1 MLYSLSP
8 VEGLGSRHDINRM
21 VTAAIILKTVKC
33 CNNHLISMKTRK
45 RRNFTKRYRRR
56 NPSALVS
63 IVLIVFSLLVMM
75 MVYHENQKK
84 LRTPVISNLVEH
96 DYDYSNLYSENG
108 FILYE
113 DDTYTSI
120 PGIDVSSHQG
130 MIDWKKVKEAGVQFA
145 YIRCGYRGYETGLIN
160 KDETFDYNISQ
171 AKANGIQVGVY
182 FFSQAVSQEEAEEEA
197 EFTLSCMKKY
207 DIDLP
212 VVYDFEKPGGIFA
225 RTYTQSKD
233 VTTENAVLFCHIM
246 QRKGYDAMIYNS
258 TNLFEKLFNLEYI
271 QEFGTWVAH
280 YNTPYPTY
288 PYTYQ
293 IWQYSDSGKIDGI
306 DQAVDLD
313 LMFIRK

>member
-1 MLYSLSP
+1 M
-8 VEGLGSRHDINRM
+8 
-21 VTAAIILKTVKC
+21 
-33 CNNHLISMKTRK
+33 
-45 RRNFTKRYRRR
+45 
-56 NPSALVS
+56 VS

-130 MIDWKKVKEAGVQFA
+130 TIDWKKVKEAGVKFA

-182 FFSQAVSQEEAEEEA
+182 FFSQAVSQKEAEEEA

-313 LMFIRK
+313 LIFIRK

>member
-1 MLYSLSP
+1 MQKRY
-8 VEGLGSRHDINRM
+8 R
-21 VTAAIILKTVKC
+21 
-33 CNNHLISMKTRK
+33 RK
-45 RRNFTKRYRRR
+45 RRRLRRR

-130 MIDWKKVKEAGVQFA
+130 TIDWKKVKEAGVKFA

-182 FFSQAVSQEEAEEEA
+182 FFSQAVSQKEAEEEA

>member
-1 MLYSLSP
+1 
-8 VEGLGSRHDINRM
+8 
-21 VTAAIILKTVKC
+21 
-33 CNNHLISMKTRK
+33 
-45 RRNFTKRYRRR
+45 
-56 NPSALVS
+56 
-63 IVLIVFSLLVMM
+63 M

-96 DYDYSNLYSENG
+96 DYDYSNLYSEDG

-130 MIDWKKVKEAGVQFA
+130 TIDWKKVKEAGVQFA

-182 FFSQAVSQEEAEEEA
+182 FFSQAVSQKEAEEEA

>member
-1 MLYSLSP
+1 
-8 VEGLGSRHDINRM
+8 
-21 VTAAIILKTVKC
+21 
-33 CNNHLISMKTRK
+33 MKR
-45 RRNFTKRYRRR
+45 RYRRR
-56 NPSALVS
+56 EKYRRNTSIQVS
-63 IVLIVFSLLVMM
+63 IVLIVFSLLVMT
-75 MVYHENQKK
+75 MVYRENQKK

-113 DDTYTSI
+113 DDTYTSV

-130 MIDWKKVKEAGVQFA
+130 TIDWKKVKEAGVQFA
-145 YIRCGYRGYETGLIN
+145 YIRCGYRGYETGQIN
-160 KDETFDYNISQ
+160 RDEMFDYNISQ
-171 AKANGIQVGVY
+171 AIANGIQVGVY
-182 FFSQAVSQEEAEEEA
+182 FFSQAVNQKEAEEEA

-225 RTYTQSKD
+225 RTYYQSKD
-233 VTTENAVLFCHIM
+233 VTTENAALFCHMM
-246 QRKGYDAMIYNS
+246 QRKGYEAMIYNS
-258 TNLFEKLFNLEYI
+258 TNLFERLYNMEYI

-293 IWQYSDSGKIDGI
+293 IWQYSDAGNIDGI
-306 DQAVDLD
+306 EKAVDLD

>member
-1 MLYSLSP
+1 MQKRY
-8 VEGLGSRHDINRM
+8 R
-21 VTAAIILKTVKC
+21 
-33 CNNHLISMKTRK
+33 RK
-45 RRNFTKRYRRR
+45 RRRLRRR

-96 DYDYSNLYSENG
+96 DYDFSNLYSENG

-130 MIDWKKVKEAGVQFA
+130 AIDWKKVKEAGVQFA

-182 FFSQAVSQEEAEEEA
+182 FFSQAVSQKEAEEEA

-207 DIDLP
+207 EIDLP

>member
-1 MLYSLSP
+1 MQKRY
-8 VEGLGSRHDINRM
+8 R
-21 VTAAIILKTVKC
+21 
-33 CNNHLISMKTRK
+33 RK
-45 RRNFTKRYRRR
+45 RRRLRRR

-63 IVLIVFSLLVMM
+63 IVLIIFSLLVMM

-96 DYDYSNLYSENG
+96 DYDYSNLYSEDG

-130 MIDWKKVKEAGVQFA
+130 TIDWKKVKEAGVKFA

-182 FFSQAVSQEEAEEEA
+182 FFSQAVSQKEAEEEA

>member
-1 MLYSLSP
+1 
-8 VEGLGSRHDINRM
+8 
-21 VTAAIILKTVKC
+21 
-33 CNNHLISMKTRK
+33 MKTRK
-45 RRNFTKRYRRR
+45 RKNFTKRYRRR

-130 MIDWKKVKEAGVQFA
+130 TIDWKKVKEAGVQFA

-182 FFSQAVSQEEAEEEA
+182 FFSQAVSQKEAEEEA

>member
-1 MLYSLSP
+1 
-8 VEGLGSRHDINRM
+8 
-21 VTAAIILKTVKC
+21 
-33 CNNHLISMKTRK
+33 MKR
-45 RRNFTKRYRRR
+45 RYRRR
-56 NPSALVS
+56 EKYRRNTSIQVS

-96 DYDYSNLYSENG
+96 DYDFSNLYSENG

-130 MIDWKKVKEAGVQFA
+130 AIDWKKVKEAGVQFA

-182 FFSQAVSQEEAEEEA
+182 FFSQAVSQKEAEEEA

-207 DIDLP
+207 EIDLP

>member
-1 MLYSLSP
+1 
-8 VEGLGSRHDINRM
+8 M

-171 AKANGIQVGVY
+171 AKANDIQVGVY

>member
-1 MLYSLSP
+1 M
-8 VEGLGSRHDINRM
+8 
-21 VTAAIILKTVKC
+21 
-33 CNNHLISMKTRK
+33 
-45 RRNFTKRYRRR
+45 
-56 NPSALVS
+56 VS

-96 DYDYSNLYSENG
+96 DYDFSNLYSENG

-130 MIDWKKVKEAGVQFA
+130 AIDWKKVKEAGVQFA

-182 FFSQAVSQEEAEEEA
+182 FFSQAVSQKEAEEEA

-293 IWQYSDSGKIDGI
+293 LWQYTDSGKIDGI

>member
-1 MLYSLSP
+1 MQKRY
-8 VEGLGSRHDINRM
+8 R
-21 VTAAIILKTVKC
+21 
-33 CNNHLISMKTRK
+33 RK
-45 RRNFTKRYRRR
+45 RRRLRRR

-96 DYDYSNLYSENG
+96 DYDFSNLYSENG

-130 MIDWKKVKEAGVQFA
+130 TIDWKKVKEAGVKFA

-182 FFSQAVSQEEAEEEA
+182 FFSQAVSQKEAEEEA

>member
-1 MLYSLSP
+1 MQ
-8 VEGLGSRHDINRM
+8 
-21 VTAAIILKTVKC
+21 K
-33 CNNHLISMKTRK
+33 RK
-45 RRNFTKRYRRR
+45 RRKRRRLRRR

-130 MIDWKKVKEAGVQFA
+130 TIDWKKVKEAGVKFA

-182 FFSQAVSQEEAEEEA
+182 FFSQAVSQKEAEEEA

>member
-1 MLYSLSP
+1 MQKRY
-8 VEGLGSRHDINRM
+8 R
-21 VTAAIILKTVKC
+21 
-33 CNNHLISMKTRK
+33 RK
-45 RRNFTKRYRRR
+45 RRRLRRR

-171 AKANGIQVGVY
+171 AKANDIQVGVY

>member
-1 MLYSLSP
+1 
-8 VEGLGSRHDINRM
+8 M

-130 MIDWKKVKEAGVQFA
+130 TIDWKKVKEAGVKFA

>member
-1 MLYSLSP
+1 M
-8 VEGLGSRHDINRM
+8 
-21 VTAAIILKTVKC
+21 
-33 CNNHLISMKTRK
+33 
-45 RRNFTKRYRRR
+45 
-56 NPSALVS
+56 VS

-108 FILYE
+108 FI
-113 DDTYTSI
+113 
-120 PGIDVSSHQG
+120 
-130 MIDWKKVKEAGVQFA
+130 
-145 YIRCGYRGYETGLIN
+145 

-258 TNLFEKLFNLEYI
+258 TNLFEKSLYF
-271 QEFGTWVAH
+271 AD
-280 YNTPYPTY
+280 
-288 PYTYQ
+288 Q
-293 IWQYSDSGKIDGI
+293 I
-306 DQAVDLD
+306 L
-313 LMFIRK
+313 IR

>member
-1 MLYSLSP
+1 MQKRY
-8 VEGLGSRHDINRM
+8 R
-21 VTAAIILKTVKC
+21 
-33 CNNHLISMKTRK
+33 RK
-45 RRNFTKRYRRR
+45 RRRLRRR

-96 DYDYSNLYSENG
+96 DYDFSNLYSENG

-130 MIDWKKVKEAGVQFA
+130 AIDWKKVKEAGVQFA

-182 FFSQAVSQEEAEEEA
+182 FFSQAVSQKEAEEEA

-207 DIDLP
+207 EIDLP
-212 VVYDFEKPGGIFA
+212 VVYDFEKPVGIFA

>member
-1 MLYSLSP
+1 MQKRY
-8 VEGLGSRHDINRM
+8 R
-21 VTAAIILKTVKC
+21 
-33 CNNHLISMKTRK
+33 RK
-45 RRNFTKRYRRR
+45 RRRLRRR

-130 MIDWKKVKEAGVQFA
+130 MIDWKKVKEAGVKFA

-306 DQAVDLD
+306 DQTVDLD

>member
-1 MLYSLSP
+1 MQKRY
-8 VEGLGSRHDINRM
+8 R
-21 VTAAIILKTVKC
+21 
-33 CNNHLISMKTRK
+33 RK
-45 RRNFTKRYRRR
+45 RRRIRRR

-63 IVLIVFSLLVMM
+63 IVLIVFSVLVMT
-75 MVYHENQKK
+75 MVYQENQKK

-96 DYDYSNLYSENG
+96 DYDYSHLYSENG

-130 MIDWKKVKEAGVQFA
+130 TIDWKKVKETGVQFA

-160 KDETFDYNISQ
+160 KDEMFDYNIAQ

-182 FFSQAVSQEEAEEEA
+182 FFSQAINQEEAEEDA

-225 RTYTQSKD
+225 RTYYQSKD

-246 QRKGYDAMIYNS
+246 QRKGYEAMIYNS
-258 TNLFEKLFNLEYI
+258 TNLFEKLYNMEYI

-293 IWQYSDSGKIDGI
+293 IWQYSDAGQIDGI
-306 DQAVDLD
+306 EQPVDLD

>member
-1 MLYSLSP
+1 
-8 VEGLGSRHDINRM
+8 
-21 VTAAIILKTVKC
+21 
-33 CNNHLISMKTRK
+33 MK
-45 RRNFTKRYRRR
+45 
-56 NPSALVS
+56 
-63 IVLIVFSLLVMM
+63 
-75 MVYHENQKK
+75 
-84 LRTPVISNLVEH
+84 
-96 DYDYSNLYSENG
+96 
-108 FILYE
+108 
-113 DDTYTSI
+113 
-120 PGIDVSSHQG
+120 
-130 MIDWKKVKEAGVQFA
+130 FA
-145 YIRCGYRGYETGLIN
+145 YVRCGYRGYETGLIN

-182 FFSQAVSQEEAEEEA
+182 FFSQAVSQKEAEEEA

>member
-1 MLYSLSP
+1 
-8 VEGLGSRHDINRM
+8 M

>member
-1 MLYSLSP
+1 MQKRY
-8 VEGLGSRHDINRM
+8 R
-21 VTAAIILKTVKC
+21 
-33 CNNHLISMKTRK
+33 RK
-45 RRNFTKRYRRR
+45 RRRLRRR

-96 DYDYSNLYSENG
+96 DYDFSNLYSENG

-130 MIDWKKVKEAGVQFA
+130 AIDWKKVKEAGVQFA

-182 FFSQAVSQEEAEEEA
+182 FFSQAVSQKEAEEEA

>member
-1 MLYSLSP
+1 MQKRY
-8 VEGLGSRHDINRM
+8 R
-21 VTAAIILKTVKC
+21 
-33 CNNHLISMKTRK
+33 RK
-45 RRNFTKRYRRR
+45 RRRLRRR

-130 MIDWKKVKEAGVQFA
+130 TIDWKKVKEAGVQFA

>member
-1 MLYSLSP
+1 MQKRY
-8 VEGLGSRHDINRM
+8 R
-21 VTAAIILKTVKC
+21 
-33 CNNHLISMKTRK
+33 RK
-45 RRNFTKRYRRR
+45 RRILRRR

-96 DYDYSNLYSENG
+96 DYDFSNLYSENG

-130 MIDWKKVKEAGVQFA
+130 AIDWKKVKEAGVQFA

-182 FFSQAVSQEEAEEEA
+182 FFSQAVSQKEAEEEA

-207 DIDLP
+207 EIDLP

>member
-1 MLYSLSP
+1 
-8 VEGLGSRHDINRM
+8 M

-96 DYDYSNLYSENG
+96 DYDYSNLYSEDG

-130 MIDWKKVKEAGVQFA
+130 TIDWKKVKEAGVQFA

>member
-1 MLYSLSP
+1 
-8 VEGLGSRHDINRM
+8 M

-96 DYDYSNLYSENG
+96 DYDYSNLYSEDG

-130 MIDWKKVKEAGVQFA
+130 TIDWKKVKEAGVKFA

-182 FFSQAVSQEEAEEEA
+182 FFSQAVSQKEAEEEA

>member
-1 MLYSLSP
+1 
-8 VEGLGSRHDINRM
+8 M

-63 IVLIVFSLLVMM
+63 MVLIVFSLLVMM

-96 DYDYSNLYSENG
+96 DYDYSNLYSEDG

-130 MIDWKKVKEAGVQFA
+130 TIDWKKVKEAGVKFA

-182 FFSQAVSQEEAEEEA
+182 FFSQAVSQKEAEEEA

>member
-1 MLYSLSP
+1 
-8 VEGLGSRHDINRM
+8 M

-45 RRNFTKRYRRR
+45 RRNFTKRYRRNFTKRYRRR

-96 DYDYSNLYSENG
+96 DYDFSNLYSENG

-130 MIDWKKVKEAGVQFA
+130 AIDWKKVKEAGVQFA

-182 FFSQAVSQEEAEEEA
+182 FFSQAVSQKEAEEEA

-207 DIDLP
+207 EIDLP